1 MIAALGRLWRLCAP
15 ERGRLVRGYVLGG
28 LASLLR
34 LVPALAAAV
43 LVARLDD
50 GLTGTDAAWA
60 AAICG
65 LSLLLRYV
73 LARIA
78 NGDLW
83 VLAYHISGRIRHEI
97 LDHTR
102 RSSPTNWTGRGSG
115 EALTVLAFDGGKIA
129 GFLAWEMPT
138 LINGIVLPVAT
149 VVAIAWFE
157 PALALPA
164 VAIVLIAVPVLQ
176 FGLRRVEQVYHDRRR
191 LQGDASERMLEYVR
205 GIDVIRAHD
214 LAGERQVRFREA
226 LHGIRDADTASV
238 ERLTP
243 AYSAFQA
250 LIDAGYAA
258 VLAGVG
264 LLVANGSADSGDLIA
279 ALILTTTLFRP
290 QLDMGA
296 RALHL
301 PELAASLSRI
311 ETWLATP
318 TIEEPSDPTSPPA
331 GSGVEVCLRNVVAGY
346 EPGVPVLHGL
356 DLTVPPR
363 SVTAIVGTSGAG
375 KSTVLR
381 AIAGLIPVESGSIT
395 VQGVPVDAML
405 RADSAALVTA
415 VMQEVG
421 VLQGPIVDA
430 IAAGD
435 PAIDRAAVERAARA
449 ARIHDRIT
457 ALPRGY
463 ETELGEDGSGLS
475 GGERQRIA
483 IARAMAKPAPIVLL
497 DEATSAL
504 DPTSE
509 RLLREALANLTAE
522 RTVIVV
528 AHRLETIRHADR
540 IVFVD
545 DGRIVESGTHE
556 ELVASGGAYAGF
568 WSTRERAAGWTL
580 QGQTSASAAT
590 N

>member
-1 MIAALGRLWRLCAP
+1 MIAAVGRLWRLCAP
-15 ERGRLVRGYVLGG
+15 ERARLVRGYVLGG

-34 LVPALAAAV
+34 LVPALTAAV

-50 GLTGTDAAWA
+50 GLTGADAALA
-60 AAICG
+60 AGICG
-65 LSLLLRYV
+65 LSLVLRYT
-73 LARIA
+73 LARVA

-102 RSSPTNWTGRGSG
+102 RASPTTWTGRGSG

-129 GFLAWEMPT
+129 GFLSWEMPT
-138 LINGIVLPVAT
+138 LVNGIVLPVAT
-149 VVAIAWFE
+149 VIAIAWFE
-157 PALALPA
+157 PALAVPA
-164 VAIVLIAVPVLQ
+164 VATVVIALPVLR
-176 FGLRRVEQVYHDRRR
+176 FGLRRVEQVYDDRRR

-205 GIDVIRAHD
+205 GIDVIRAHE
-214 LAGERQVRFREA
+214 LAGARQARFREA
-226 LHGIRDADTASV
+226 LNGIRDADVASV

-250 LIDAGYAA
+250 LVDAGYAA

-264 LLVANGSADSGDLIA
+264 LLVAGGSSGSGDLIA
-279 ALILTTTLFRP
+279 GLILTTTLFRP

-311 ETWLATP
+311 EAWLATP
-318 TIEEPSDPTSPPA
+318 TIDEPDEPARPPS
-331 GSGVEVCLRNVVAGY
+331 GSGVDVGLHRVVAGY
-346 EPGVPVLHGL
+346 EPGVPVLHGF
-356 DLTVPPR
+356 DLAAPAR
-363 SVTAIVGTSGAG
+363 SVTAIVGPSGAG

-381 AIAGLIPVESGSIT
+381 AIAGLIPIESGSIT
-395 VQGVPVDAML
+395 VDGVPIDAML

-421 VLQGPIVDA
+421 VLQGSIGEA

-435 PAIDRAAVERAARA
+435 PSVDGNAVERAARA
-449 ARIHDRIT
+449 ARIHDRIV
-457 ALPRGY
+457 ALPDGY
-463 ETELGEDGSGLS
+463 QTELGEDGSGLS

-483 IARAMAKPAPIVLL
+483 IARAIAKPAPIVLL

-509 RLLREALANLTAE
+509 RLLREALANLTTE

-545 DGRIVESGTHE
+545 DGRIVESGSHE
-556 ELVASGGAYAGF
+556 ELLATGGAYAGF
-568 WSTRERAAGWTL
+568 WATRQRAAGWTL
-580 QGQTSASAAT
+580 QQEPSTSTAG
-590 N
+590 

>member
-1 MIAALGRLWRLCAP
+1 MITALGRLWRLCRP
-15 ERGRLVRGYVLGG
+15 ERTRLVRGYVLGG

-43 LVARLDD
+43 LVARLDE

-60 AAICG
+60 AVICG
-65 LSLLLRYV
+65 LSLLVRYV

-97 LDHTR
+97 LEHTR
-102 RSSPTNWTGRGSG
+102 RASPTTWTGRGSG

-129 GFLAWEMPT
+129 GFLSWEMPT
-138 LINGIVLPVAT
+138 LVNGIVLPVAT
-149 VVAIAWFE
+149 LAAIAWFE

-164 VAIVLIAVPVLQ
+164 VAAVVIAVPVLR
-176 FGLRRVEQVYHDRRR
+176 FGLRRVEQVYDDRRR

-214 LAGERQVRFREA
+214 LAGARQARFREA
-226 LHGIRDADTASV
+226 LHGIRDADVASV

-250 LIDAGYAA
+250 LVDAGYAA

-264 LLVANGSADSGDLIA
+264 LLVARGSTESGDLIA

-311 ETWLATP
+311 EAWLATP
-318 TIEEPSDPTSPPA
+318 VIEEPDSPAVPPT
-331 GSGVEVCLRNVVAGY
+331 GVGVEVELRDVVAGY
-346 EPGVPVLHGL
+346 EPGVPVLHGVGL
-356 DLTVPPR
+356 SAPAR
-363 SVTAIVGTSGAG
+363 SVTAIVGPSGAG

-381 AIAGLIPVESGSIT
+381 AIAGLIPVESGSVT
-395 VQGVPVDAML
+395 VDGVPVDAML
-405 RADSAALVTA
+405 RADSATLVTA

-421 VLQGPIVDA
+421 VLQGPIGEA

-435 PAIDRAAVERAARA
+435 PSIDRTAVEQAARA
-449 ARIHDRIT
+449 ARIHDRIL
-457 ALPRGY
+457 ALPGGY

-483 IARAMAKPAPIVLL
+483 IARAIAKPAPIVLL

-522 RTVIVV
+522 RTVVVV

-545 DGRIVESGTHE
+545 DGRIVESGTHD
-556 ELVASGGAYAGF
+556 ELIASGGAYAGF
-568 WSTRERAAGWTL
+568 WAIRERAAGWTL
-580 QGQTSASAAT
+580 QREPSPTAT
-590 N
+590 G

>member
-1 MIAALGRLWRLCAP
+1 MITALGRLWRLCAP
-15 ERGRLVRGYVLGG
+15 ERARLVRGYVLGG

-50 GLTGTDAAWA
+50 GLTDADAAWA
-60 AAICG
+60 AAICW
-65 LSLLLRYV
+65 LSLVLRYV

-83 VLAYHISGRIRHEI
+83 VLAYHISGRIRHDI

-102 RSSPTNWTGRGSG
+102 RASPTTWTGRGSG

-129 GFLAWEMPT
+129 GFLSWEMPT
-138 LINGIVLPVAT
+138 LVNGVVLPVAT
-149 VVAIAWFE
+149 VAAIAWFE

-164 VAIVLIAVPVLQ
+164 VTTVVIAVPVLR
-176 FGLRRVEQVYHDRRR
+176 FGLRRVEQVYDDRRR

-214 LAGERQVRFREA
+214 LAGARQTRFRQA
-226 LHGIRDADTASV
+226 LHGIRDADIASV

-250 LIDAGYAA
+250 LIDAGYAS
-258 VLAGVG
+258 VLAAVG
-264 LLVANGSADSGDLIA
+264 LLAARGASDSGDLIA

-301 PELAASLSRI
+301 PELAASLARI
-311 ETWLATP
+311 EAWLATP
-318 TIEEPSDPTSPPA
+318 TIDEPTDPATPPT
-331 GSGVEVCLRNVVAGY
+331 GSGVEVELRDVMAGY
-346 EPGVPVLHGL
+346 EPGLPVLHGF
-356 DLTVPPR
+356 DLTAPAR
-363 SVTAIVGTSGAG
+363 SVTAIVGPSGAG

-381 AIAGLIPVESGSIT
+381 TIAGLIPVESGSIT
-395 VQGVPVDAML
+395 IDGVPLDAMR
-405 RADSAALVTA
+405 RADSATLVTA

-421 VLQGPIVDA
+421 VLQGSIGEA

-435 PAIDRAAVERAARA
+435 PGIDGAAIERAARA
-449 ARIHDRIT
+449 ARIHNRIM
-457 ALPRGY
+457 ALPDGY

-483 IARAMAKPAPIVLL
+483 IARAIAKPAPIVLL

-545 DGRIVESGTHE
+545 DGRIVESGTHD
-556 ELVASGGAYAGF
+556 ELIAGDGAYAGF
-568 WSTRERAAGWTL
+568 WATRERAAGWTL
-580 QGQTSASAAT
+580 QREPSTTAAT
-590 N
+590 

>member
-1 MIAALGRLWRLCAP
+1 MIAALGRLWRLCEP
-15 ERGRLVRGYVLGG
+15 ERARLVRGYALGG
-28 LASLLR
+28 ASSLLR
-34 LVPALAAAV
+34 LVPALVAAV

-50 GLTGTDAAWA
+50 GLSGTDAAWA
-60 AAICG
+60 ALICG
-65 LSLLLRYV
+65 VSVVARYG
-73 LARIA
+73 LARLA

-83 VLAYHISGRIRHEI
+83 VLAYHISGRLRHEI

-102 RSSPTNWTGRGSG
+102 RASPTTWTGRGSG

-138 LINGIVLPVAT
+138 LVNGIVLPIAT

-164 VAIVLIAVPVLQ
+164 ALTVVIALPVLR
-176 FGLRRVEQVYHDRRR
+176 FGLQRVVQVYDDRRR
-191 LQGDASERMLEYVR
+191 LQGNASERMLEYVR

-226 LHGIRDADTASV
+226 LHGIRDADIASV

-243 AYSAFQA
+243 AYAAFQA
-250 LIDAGYAA
+250 LIDAGYAV
-258 VLAGVG
+258 VLLGVG
-264 LLVANGSADSGDLIA
+264 VLVAGGGFEAGDLIA

-311 ETWLATP
+311 EAWLSTP
-318 TIEEPSDPTSPPA
+318 TIDEPTEPAALPTGPI
-331 GSGVEVCLRNVVAGY
+331 EVCLHDVVAGY

-356 DLTVPPR
+356 TLSAR
-363 SVTAIVGTSGAG
+363 AGSVTAIVGPSGAG

-381 AIAGLIPVESGSIT
+381 AIAGLVPVESGSVT
-395 VQGVPVDAML
+395 MNGVAVDSMS
-405 RADSAALVTA
+405 RAGSASLVTA

-421 VLQGPIVDA
+421 VLQGTIFDA
-430 IAAGD
+430 ISTGD
-435 PAIDRAAVERAARA
+435 PTVDRAAVENGARA
-449 ARIHDRIT
+449 ARIHDRIMT
-457 ALPRGY
+457 LVHGY
-463 ETELGEDGSGLS
+463 ETVLGEDGSGLS

-483 IARAMAKPAPIVLL
+483 IARAICKPAPVVLL

-528 AHRLETIRHADR
+528 AHRLETIRHADH
-540 IVFVD
+540 IVFLAG
-545 DGRIVESGTHE
+545 GRIVESGTHD
-556 ELVASGGAYAGF
+556 ELLATGGSYAGF
-568 WSTRERAAGWTL
+568 WETRERAAGWTL
-580 QGQTSASAAT
+580 RRARSTSPNA
-590 N
+590 